1 MAQTNSRA
9 YIYIL
14 TSTAMNHWR
23 SSSFIKKKTKE
34 VATYAHYGR
43 KKSILPKHPPH
54 NASDSEYKK

>member
-1 MAQTNSRA
+1 VAQTNSRA

-34 VATYAHYGR
+34 VATHAHYER
-43 KKSILPKHPPH
+43 KNTIPPKHPPH
-54 NASDSEYKK
+54 NASNSEYKK